1 MTAPPWLEV
10 LDETLD
16 ACRTHGREDLALRLR
31 RRRDRPSGGA
41 RVAVLGFP
49 KQGKGYLV
57 NAVLNAP
64 VCAVGDAPTPAVPVE
79 IGYAAEPAAA
89 LIGHADE
96 RIPVAVERMSGE
108 VGARPAGSLRRVE
121 VGVPRELLS
130 AGLVLVDTPAVGEP
144 RSARTAAAL
153 DVLAD
158 ADAVVL
164 VSDATTPLSPAEL
177 ALAHHVRTWC
187 PHVVLALTK
196 IDVCPSWRAVAEA
209 DRAALSGAGIDAPVL
224 PVSATVRQAAAKTG
238 DQELNARSGFPE
250 LLSWIAEQV
259 ARPAERSDALLA
271 AVSVRAAAAE
281 LVETLRTRAEVAGQG
296 TGVDQ
301 TTLLHRAQR
310 KADELRRRNT
320 RWQNLLSDEI
330 ADLLS
335 DAEYDLRERTR
346 HIVETIDETF
356 DRGDPAKV
364 WDEFGPWLD
373 EELAKAVETNYTWAA
388 DRAEWIA
395 QAVTVSFGEQYDL
408 PDLRLAD
415 SGADLIGEVR
425 RPRIERF
432 KVGQKL
438 FTGLRGSYGG
448 VLMFGLVTSLAGLP
462 LINPISLS
470 AGAAFAAKT
479 ISDEG
484 GMRRQ
489 RRQAVAKMTAQRHV
503 DDVYL
508 RFSKDCRDAIRG
520 AQRKL
525 RDHFTALAD
534 ELSEQLARERET
546 IIAGSAERERRTM
559 RLRREIERLASL
571 HQRAGELGLL
581 AGRTAPRELPA

>member
-1 MTAPPWLEV
+1 
-10 LDETLD
+10 
-16 ACRTHGREDLALRLR
+16 
-31 RRRDRPSGGA
+31 
-41 RVAVLGFP
+41 VA
-49 KQGKGYLV
+49 
-57 NAVLNAP
+57 
-64 VCAVGDAPTPAVPVE
+64 
-79 IGYAAEPAAA
+79 
-89 LIGHADE
+89 
-96 RIPVAVERMSGE
+96 
-108 VGARPAGSLRRVE
+108 
-121 VGVPRELLS
+121 
-130 AGLVLVDTPAVGEP
+130 
-144 RSARTAAAL
+144 
-153 DVLAD
+153 
-158 ADAVVL
+158 
-164 VSDATTPLSPAEL
+164 
-177 ALAHHVRTWC
+177 
-187 PHVVLALTK
+187 LALTK
-196 IDVCPSWRAVAEA
+196 IDVCPSWRAVAEEN
-209 DRAALSGAGIDAPVL
+209 RTALSGAGIDARVL

-238 DQELNARSGFPE
+238 DQELNAGSGFPD

-259 ARPAERSDALLA
+259 ARPAERSSALLA

-281 LVETLRTRAEVAGQG
+281 LVETLRTRAEAAGQEA
-296 TGVDQ
+296 GVDQ

-310 KADELRRRNT
+310 KADDLRKRNT

-356 DRGDPAKV
+356 DRGDPVKV

-373 EELAKAVETNYTWAA
+373 DTLAKAVETNYTWVAE
-388 DRAEWIA
+388 RAEWIA

-408 PDLRLAD
+408 PDLRLED
-415 SGADLIGEVR
+415 SGADLIAEVR
-425 RPRIERF
+425 QPRIERF
-432 KVGQKL
+432 KIGQKL

-448 VLMFGLVTSLAGLP
+448 VLMFGLVTSLTGLP

-484 GMRRQ
+484 GMRLQ

-503 DDVYL
+503 DDVFL

-520 AQRKL
+520 VQRKL

-546 IIAGSAERERRTM
+546 IIAGSAERERRTA

-581 AGRTAPRELPA
+581 AGRAPRELPA